1 MAPTHEQVVADC
13 NAMRADATKWQ
24 TASDAMHGAA
34 GTARGLTLGDTQ
46 FGLADA
52 AQGCKAAYSSIQDK
66 VAGLFDGADAEF
78 EKVAKVLKASA
89 DTYEKEDNDGAHK
102 FDSMGGN

>member
-13 NAMRADATKWQ
+13 NDMRSDATKWQ

-34 GTARGLTLGDTQ
+34 STARGLTLGDTQ

-52 AQGCKAAYSSIQDK
+52 AQGCKTAYATIQDK
-66 VAGLFDGADAEF
+66 MAGLLDGADAEF

-89 DTYEKEDNDGAHK
+89 DTYEKEDAAGAHR